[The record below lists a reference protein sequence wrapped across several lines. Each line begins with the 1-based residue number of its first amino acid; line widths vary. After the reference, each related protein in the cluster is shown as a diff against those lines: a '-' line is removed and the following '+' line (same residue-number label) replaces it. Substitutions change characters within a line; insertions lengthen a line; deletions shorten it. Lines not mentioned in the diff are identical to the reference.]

1 MNIGDI
7 RTYSGDRLAVVRKRG
22 DSVNG
27 WDLSL
32 GNMLNGWPLE
42 VGGRTFA
49 NLETA
54 YIAGV
59 FSGAGDEAH
68 VRAQE
73 ACYGFIPEEETEALA
88 AAADYFETRGSAQ
101 QRLDAW
107 YRLGRLQSS
116 EGALYRAVVSF
127 EKALA
132 AAQELQDDGALG
144 EIGLA

>member
-7 RTYSGDRLAVVRKRG
+7 RNYSGDHLAVVRKRG

-27 WDLSL
+27 FDLSL

-59 FSGAGDEAH
+59 FSGSGDEAH
-68 VRAQE
+68 IRAQE
-73 ACYGFIPEEETEALA
+73 AVRAQRNGFMAKRRFR
-88 AAADYFETRGSAQ
+88 DGRGGHEWVLPL
-101 QRLDAW
+101 QRPDFNDPWHLSW
-107 YRLGRLQSS
+107 M
-116 EGALYRAVVSF
+116 E
-127 EKALA
+127 
-132 AAQELQDDGALG
+132 
-144 EIGLA
+144 